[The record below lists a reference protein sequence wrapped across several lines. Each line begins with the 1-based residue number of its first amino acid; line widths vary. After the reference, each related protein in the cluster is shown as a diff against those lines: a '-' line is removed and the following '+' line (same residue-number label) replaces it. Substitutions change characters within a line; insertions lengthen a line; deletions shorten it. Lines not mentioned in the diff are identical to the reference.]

1 MGVLAV
7 SDNDSTVLYKKETNS
22 DAWKH
27 YNNINCNPNSIISNP
42 DSTSTRST
50 HLQPVGIKTSL
61 KTSSTGTPPSIESL
75 NVEDTTSVAP
85 GGSEPTEAD
94 SGSALKDHE
103 KVQKVC
109 LLKARQVELLKVTV
123 K

>member
-1 MGVLAV
+1 MLVWVYLLCVITITAPAPGALTYGLSA
-7 SDNDSTVLYKKETNS
+7 SKTN
-22 DAWKH
+22 
-27 YNNINCNPNSIISNP
+27 
-42 DSTSTRST
+42 
-50 HLQPVGIKTSL
+50 LE
-61 KTSSTGTPPSIESL
+61 TSSTGTPPSIESL

-109 LLKARQVELLKVTV
+109 LLKVRQVKLPKVRV
-123 K
+123 QQEYIINQYSWI